1 MNHLDFSSMTSTLA
15 RSANRLFVPGPA
27 DQIEVILDAPV
38 GEMTGIAIVT
48 HPHPLLGGTAEHKA
62 QLIARAC
69 QAHGYL
75 GVRPNFRGVGA
86 TTGTHDA
93 GRGETEDVLVVARH
107 FCSMHPGVP
116 LVLAG
121 FSFGAFVQTLVGRH
135 MVEDDKVHARMILV
149 GTPSGPVSGGREY
162 STPVV
167 PEDSLIIHGECDDV
181 VLLKSVFD
189 WARPQGLPVVVVPG
203 ANHFFTGA
211 LQPLRRILDHHLKFR

>member
-1 MNHLDFSSMTSTLA
+1 MTSTS
-15 RSANRLFVPGPA
+15 SASADRFFIPRPA
-27 DQIEVILDAPV
+27 GQIDVIQDLPV
-38 GEMTGIAIVT
+38 GQMAGIAVVI
-48 HPHPLLGGTAEHKA
+48 HPHPLLGGKAEHKVP

-75 GVRPNFRGVGA
+75 AVRPNFRGVGG

-107 FCSMHPGVP
+107 FCQIHPGVP

-121 FSFGAFVQTLVGRH
+121 FSFGAFVQTLVGTR
-135 MVEDDKVHARMILV
+135 MADDDKVHARMILV
-149 GTPSGPVSGGREY
+149 GTPSGSVSGGREY
-162 STPVV
+162 ATPPV
-167 PEDSLIIHGECDDV
+167 PEDSLIIHGEYDDIAP
-181 VLLKSVFD
+181 LRSAFD

-211 LQPLRRILDHHLKFR
+211 LAPLRRVLDTHLKVR